1 MMTKNVWKA
10 NQVISIETKLKD
22 EGRKNNVYVLAQ
34 MISKAQLLIFDL
46 YSDDNNWGDVDLNEV
61 PILFST
67 SVTRQFI
74 KNGNIYNQSMKP
86 LTNYK
91 LPTYKIES
99 LGMGSRHVTVWKG
112 TTNER
117 KVLILGQGGGR
128 LIEEDMS
135 AGSYKT
141 KIIMPSIPVTD
152 NETIDKY
159 ELTNVRVYPEFNERL
174 YLCYKF
180 GKNVDP
186 LKDLIFDR
194 PIPLAYK
201 DYIDIIS
208 S

>member
-1 MMTKNVWKA
+1 MAKIVWKA
-10 NQVISIETKLKD
+10 NQVISIETRSKD
-22 EGRKNNVYVLAQ
+22 EDRKNNIYVLAQ
-34 MISKAQLLIFDL
+34 MINNAQLLIFDL
-46 YSDDNNWGDVDLNEV
+46 YSENNNWGDVNLNEV

-67 SVTRQFI
+67 TVTRQFI
-74 KNGNIYNQSMKP
+74 KNSNIYKQSIKP
-86 LTNYK
+86 LTNFE
-91 LPTYKIES
+91 LPKYKIES

-117 KVLILGQGGGR
+117 NVLILGQGGGR

-135 AGSYKT
+135 TGNYKT
-141 KIIMPSIPVTD
+141 QIIMPSIPETD
-152 NETIDKY
+152 SETIDKY
-159 ELTNVRVYPEFNERL
+159 ELTNVRVYAELNERL

-194 PIPLAYK
+194 PIPLEYK
-201 DYIDIIS
+201 EYIDIIS

>member
-1 MMTKNVWKA
+1 
-10 NQVISIETKLKD
+10 
-22 EGRKNNVYVLAQ
+22 
-34 MISKAQLLIFDL
+34 
-46 YSDDNNWGDVDLNEV
+46 
-61 PILFST
+61 
-67 SVTRQFI
+67 
-74 KNGNIYNQSMKP
+74 
-86 LTNYK
+86 
-91 LPTYKIES
+91 
-99 LGMGSRHVTVWKG
+99 MGSRHVTVWKG

-135 AGSYKT
+135 TGSYKT

-152 NETIDKY
+152 SETIDKY
-159 ELTNVRVYPEFNERL
+159 ELTNVRVYAEFNERL

-194 PIPLAYK
+194 PIPLEYK
-201 DYIDIIS
+201 EYIDIIS

>member
-1 MMTKNVWKA
+1 MTKIVWKA
-10 NQVISIETKLKD
+10 NQVISIETRNKD
-22 EGRKNNVYVLAQ
+22 EDRKNNIYVLAQ
-34 MISKAQLLIFDL
+34 MINKAQLLIFDL
-46 YSDDNNWGDVDLNEV
+46 YRENNNWGDVNLNEV

-67 SVTRQFI
+67 TVTRQFI
-74 KNGNIYNQSMKP
+74 KNSNIYKQSIKP
-86 LTNYK
+86 LTNFELSK
-91 LPTYKIES
+91 YKIES

-117 KVLILGQGGGR
+117 NVLILGQGGGR

-135 AGSYKT
+135 TGNYKT
-141 KIIMPSIPVTD
+141 QIIMPSIPETD
-152 NETIDKY
+152 SETIDKY
-159 ELTNVRVYPEFNERL
+159 ELTNVRVYAELNERL

-194 PIPLAYK
+194 PIPLEYK
-201 DYIDIIS
+201 EYIDIIS

>member
-1 MMTKNVWKA
+1 MTKNVWKA
-10 NQVISIETKLKD
+10 NQVISIETRWKD

-46 YSDDNNWGDVDLNEV
+46 YSDDNSWGEVNLNDV

-74 KNGNIYNQSMKP
+74 KHSNIYKQSIKP

-117 KVLILGQGGGR
+117 KVLMLGQGGGR

-135 AGSYKT
+135 TGSYKT

-152 NETIDKY
+152 SVTIDKY

-186 LKDLIFDR
+186 MKDLIFDR
-194 PIPLAYK
+194 PIPLEYK

>member
-1 MMTKNVWKA
+1 MTKNVWKA
-10 NQVISIETKLKD
+10 NQVISIETRCKD
-22 EGRKNNVYVLAQ
+22 EDRKNNIYVLAQ
-34 MISKAQLLIFDL
+34 MINKAQLLIFD
-46 YSDDNNWGDVDLNEV
+46 
-61 PILFST
+61 LFST

-74 KNGNIYNQSMKP
+74 KNSNIYKQNIKP
-86 LTNYK
+86 ITNYK
-91 LPTYKIES
+91 FPKYKIES

-135 AGSYKT
+135 TGSYKT

-152 NETIDKY
+152 SETIDKY
-159 ELTNVRVYPEFNERL
+159 ELTNVRVYAEFNERL

-194 PIPLAYK
+194 PIPLEYK
-201 DYIDIIS
+201 EYIDIIS

>member
-1 MMTKNVWKA
+1 MTKIVWKA
-10 NQVISIETKLKD
+10 NQVISIETRNKD
-22 EGRKNNVYVLAQ
+22 EDRKNNIYVLAQ
-34 MISKAQLLIFDL
+34 MINKAQLLIFDL
-46 YSDDNNWGDVDLNEV
+46 YSENNNWGDVNLNEV

-67 SVTRQFI
+67 TVTRQFI
-74 KNGNIYNQSMKP
+74 KNSNIYKQSIKP
-86 LTNYK
+86 LTNFE
-91 LPTYKIES
+91 LPKYKIES

-117 KVLILGQGGGR
+117 NVLILGQGGGR

-135 AGSYKT
+135 TGNYKT
-141 KIIMPSIPVTD
+141 QIIMPSIPETD
-152 NETIDKY
+152 SETIDKY
-159 ELTNVRVYPEFNERL
+159 ELTNVRVYAELNERL

-194 PIPLAYK
+194 PIPLEYK
-201 DYIDIIS
+201 EYIDIIS

>member
-1 MMTKNVWKA
+1 M
-10 NQVISIETKLKD
+10 
-22 EGRKNNVYVLAQ
+22 
-34 MISKAQLLIFDL
+34 
-46 YSDDNNWGDVDLNEV
+46 
-61 PILFST
+61 
-67 SVTRQFI
+67 
-74 KNGNIYNQSMKP
+74 
-86 LTNYK
+86 
-91 LPTYKIES
+91 
-99 LGMGSRHVTVWKG
+99 TVWKG

-135 AGSYKT
+135 TGSYTT
-141 KIIMPSIPVTD
+141 KIIMPSISVTD
-152 NETIDKY
+152 SETIDKY
-159 ELTNVRVYPEFNERL
+159 ELTNVRIYPEFNERL

-194 PIPLAYK
+194 PIPLEYK

>member
-1 MMTKNVWKA
+1 MAKILWKA
-10 NQVISIETKLKD
+10 NQVISIETRSKD
-22 EGRKNNVYVLAQ
+22 EDRKNNIYVLAQ
-34 MISKAQLLIFDL
+34 MINNAQLLIFDI
-46 YSDDNNWGDVDLNEV
+46 YSENNNWGDVNLNEV

-67 SVTRQFI
+67 TVTRQFI
-74 KNGNIYNQSMKP
+74 KNSNIYKQSIKP
-86 LTNYK
+86 LTNFE
-91 LPTYKIES
+91 LPKYKIES

-117 KVLILGQGGGR
+117 NVLILGQGGGR

-135 AGSYKT
+135 TGNYKT
-141 KIIMPSIPVTD
+141 QIIMPSIPETD
-152 NETIDKY
+152 SETIDKY
-159 ELTNVRVYPEFNERL
+159 ELTNVRVYAELNERL

-194 PIPLAYK
+194 PIPLEYK
-201 DYIDIIS
+201 EYIDIIS

>member
-1 MMTKNVWKA
+1 MTKNVWKA

-22 EGRKNNVYVLAQ
+22 ESRKNNVYVLAQ
-34 MISKAQLLIFDL
+34 MIGKAQLLIFDL
-46 YSDDNNWGDVDLNEV
+46 YSDDNNWGDVNLNEV

-74 KNGNIYNQSMKP
+74 KNSNIYKQSIKP

-91 LPTYKIES
+91 LPNYKIES
-99 LGMGSRHVTVWKG
+99 LGMGSRKVTVWKG

-135 AGSYKT
+135 TGSYKT

-152 NETIDKY
+152 SETVDTY
-159 ELTNVRVYPEFNERL
+159 ELTNVRVYAEFNERL

-194 PIPLAYK
+194 PIPLEYK
-201 DYIDIIS
+201 EYIDIIS